1 MSKGMRFSLF
11 TVLTFALVLFTIN
24 LKYIIPAH
32 AQDARVDVYQQ
43 KKLVKS
49 VVFAIG
55 VDEYWVDG
63 KTPGVKMD
71 AKPFIETGRTF
82 VPIRFL
88 SHALGVEDKNILWDG
103 AINQVRLMTWNY
115 VEMTVGSPAIAVKAP
130 GMEMPNLRV
139 IDVSP
144 ILKAEEGR
152 TYLPARYIAEALG
165 YEVEWDEASQ
175 TVLCWPKGDP
185 KPDVSAVKQAVQ
197 RERDLL
203 AGRAPE
209 GYYVTDA
216 GYIVPTP
223 ENTKLLIKDPAR
235 TEGSGVDL
243 RLVVYLP
250 SSDYAKAR
258 LPKEQWRTEEQRV
271 EQLKQ
276 VEEILAQK
284 HGREIARAV
293 VEYAGEKKMEDV
305 MELEYKIFPLPGG
318 GKITVMSSRQA
329 NYITIDVWRV

>member
-1 MSKGMRFSLF
+1 MKKFVIAL
-11 TVLTFALVLFTIN
+11 TLVLTLLICLA
-24 LKYIIPAH
+24 AH
-32 AQDARVDVYQQ
+32 AEQAQQ
-43 KKLVKS
+43 TEVKLFQEKKLVKS

-55 VDEYWVDG
+55 VNKYYVDN
-63 KTPGVKMD
+63 KSEGVVMD
-71 AKPFIETGRTF
+71 ARPFIQDGRTF
-82 VPIRFL
+82 VPIRYL
-88 SHALGVEDKNILWDG
+88 SRALGVEDRNILWDD
-103 AINQVRLMTWNY
+103 AVKKVKLTAWNY
-115 VEMTVGSPAIAVKAP
+115 VEMTVGSPALAVKAP
-130 GMEMPNLRV
+130 GMEMPYLRV

-152 TYLPARYIAEALG
+152 TYLPARYVAEALG
-165 YEVEWDEASQ
+165 YEVEWDEATQ
-175 TVLCWPKGDP
+175 TVLCWPRGEA
-185 KPDVSAVKQAVQ
+185 KPDVSAVKQVVQ

-203 AGRAPE
+203 AGKVPE
-209 GYYVTDA
+209 GYKVTDA
-216 GYIVPTP
+216 GYIVPKP

-258 LPKEQWRTEEQRV
+258 LPKEQWRTEEQRI

-293 VEYAGEKKMEDV
+293 VEYAGQKKDRDS
-305 MELEYKIFPLPGG
+305 ELPYKTFPLPTG
-318 GKITVMSSRQA
+318 GKITVMSSGQA
-329 NYITIDVWRV
+329 WYITIDVWRV